1 MTELSGVL
9 TTLNHVLP
17 SGLDSARLAQWMLK
31 DGSDYMTFRSM
42 FATALDGLNAE
53 LLDSWGDM
61 IYITHD
67 DHFEYPNG
75 GAITKLPRKTDS
87 DRSKPKKFSTV
98 GHMIDLWT
106 VGDGVGASKK
116 FFRDT
121 RQAIL
126 KAQIVG
132 HIQRARMTFEID
144 VLTRF
149 FNNTSNQLGSSGY
162 DVPFCNASSGVSF
175 APPAWGGKTF
185 DTTHTHYIGYNA
197 STPKTFADV
206 LEGLAETLTEHQGEG
221 TLIAMC
227 SETDVQTVRALANY
241 VEPIA
246 NGIVI
251 VDRGG
256 STSGNEFFE
265 RGSVERPRQSGARK
279 FGKYQTSYGEVE
291 LRSTAR
297 LDTGYVGMYKSYGK
311 NHEANPIAVRVHPDV
326 GFGIRMIEVPS
337 FDEMYPIEHIE
348 IEFEYGVSCGQD
360 RTAGAAGYLIAGGS
374 WANPEINE

>member
-132 HIQRARMTFEID
+132 HIQRARMTF
-144 VLTRF
+144 
-149 FNNTSNQLGSSGY
+149 
-162 DVPFCNASSGVSF
+162 A
-175 APPAWGGKTF
+175 
-185 DTTHTHYIGYNA
+185 DT
-197 STPKTFADV
+197 
-206 LEGLAETLTEHQGEG
+206 LLQ
-221 TLIAMC
+221 
-227 SETDVQTVRALANY
+227 
-241 VEPIA
+241 
-246 NGIVI
+246 
-251 VDRGG
+251 
-256 STSGNEFFE
+256 
-265 RGSVERPRQSGARK
+265 
-279 FGKYQTSYGEVE
+279 
-291 LRSTAR
+291 
-297 LDTGYVGMYKSYGK
+297 
-311 NHEANPIAVRVHPDV
+311 
-326 GFGIRMIEVPS
+326 
-337 FDEMYPIEHIE
+337 
-348 IEFEYGVSCGQD
+348 
-360 RTAGAAGYLIAGGS
+360 
-374 WANPEINE
+374 